1 MEKRI
6 NRPHVLIMSEMT
18 VDGKLTLW
26 KGASSKI
33 LMQFMDPETEIL
45 LHKTRAEYDA
55 IMVGSNTIRID
66 NSMLTVRHAKGS
78 NPIRVIPNRG
88 ADIPLDSNVLGPDAQ
103 TVITVSEEAPQE
115 RVAALLKKGVD
126 VLVAGK
132 KEIDFSLLMTL
143 LYDKYHVRS
152 LMVEGGPTLNYYM
165 LKNRLVDELRLI
177 HLPFIVGGA
186 DTPSL
191 VGGMHI
197 RSVEE
202 MFHLSLK
209 NHYMCGKNLITE
221 YDILYQ

>member
-1 MEKRI
+1 MKNQI

-33 LMQFMDPETEIL
+33 LMQFMDPETEVL

-66 NSMLTVRHAKGS
+66 NSMLTVRLVEGK
-78 NPIRVIPNRG
+78 NPIRVVPNRN
-88 ADIPLDSNVLGPDAQ
+88 ADIPPDSNVLGPEAQ
-103 TVITVSEEAPQE
+103 TVIAVSEAAPPE
-115 RVAALLKKGVD
+115 RVEALRKKGVD

-132 KEIDFSLLMTL
+132 TDIDYPLLMSLL
-143 LYDKYHVRS
+143 YERYQIKK
-152 LMVEGGPTLNYYM
+152 LMVEGGPTLNYFM
-165 LKNRLVDELRLI
+165 LKNKLVDEIRLI
-177 HLPFIVGGA
+177 HLPYIVGGA

-197 RSVEE
+197 NSVDE
-202 MFHLSLK
+202 MFHLSLN

-221 YDILYQ
+221 YDILY